1 MVQPHVCAAEFL
13 EKNMIQLICR
23 LWIRQDPNT
32 ADPEVR
38 ARFGMAA
45 GIVGILSNL
54 LLAVLK
60 MLIGVIF
67 GAIAIVADGINNLS
81 DSVSSVLTLIGF
93 RLSAQK
99 ADADH
104 PYGHGRMEYITTLFI
119 AIMMILVGFS
129 LVRESFPKIFRP
141 EEAHYTWLVYATLV
155 LSIAIKLWQGL
166 FYRKMGKLIKSE
178 TLMANFRDSI
188 NDVLSTG
195 AVLIS
200 IGITRLIGYNT
211 DGLMGSFVALFIM
224 YSGAVLAKETIQPL
238 LGEGADPELAAR
250 IEAGMLRYDGV
261 IGVHD
266 LTVHNYGPG
275 RMFASAHAEVPAERD
290 VLESHDV
297 IDNIERELSR
307 ELGLHLTIHLDPVVT
322 NDPELVELKYEVRQI
337 LNTYGE
343 ELKFHDLRLVRG
355 TTHTNVLFDVV
366 VPFGFSVKDEEL
378 LKGIDAALKAN
389 HPDYFT
395 VVGIDREFIKKL

>member
-1 MVQPHVCAAEFL
+1 
-13 EKNMIQLICR
+13 MIQFIQR
-23 LWIRQDPNT
+23 LWIHEDPNT
-32 ADPEVR
+32 NDPEVR
-38 ARFGMAA
+38 ARYGMAA

-54 LLAVLK
+54 MLAVGK

-81 DSVSSVLTLIGF
+81 DGVSSVLTLIGF

-155 LSIAIKLWQGL
+155 LSIGIKLWQGL
-166 FYRKMGKLIKSE
+166 FYRKLGKMIKSE
-178 TLMANFRDSI
+178 TLIANFRDSI

-211 DGLMGSFVALFIM
+211 DGLMGSLVAIFIM
-224 YSGAVLAKETIQPL
+224 YSGAVLVKETLQPL

-250 IEAGMLRYDGV
+250 IEAGMMRYDGV

-266 LTVHNYGPG
+266 LAVHNYGPG
-275 RMFASAHAEVPAERD
+275 RMFASAHAEVPAEQD
-290 VLESHDV
+290 VLISHDI
-297 IDNIERELSR
+297 IDNIERELR
-307 ELGLHLTIHLDPVVT
+307 KELGIHLTIHLDPVIT
-322 NDPELVELKYEVRQI
+322 NDPELVHLHDEVQRI
-337 LNTYGE
+337 LQE
-343 ELKFHDLRLVRG
+343 ISEDLKFHDLRVVRG
-355 TTHTNVLFDVV
+355 TTHTNILFDVV
-366 VPFGFSVKDEEL
+366 VPFGFPMKDEEIL
-378 LKGIDAALKAN
+378 SRIDAALREIQ
-389 HPDYFT
+389 PDYFT
-395 VVGIDREFIKKL
+395 VVEIDREFIKKP

>member
-1 MVQPHVCAAEFL
+1 
-13 EKNMIQLICR
+13 MINLICR
-23 LWIRQDPNT
+23 WFIRDYKNVS
-32 ADPEVR
+32 DPEVR
-38 ARFGMAA
+38 ARYGMVA
-45 GIVGILSNL
+45 GAVGILTNL
-54 LLAVLK
+54 LLAAAK
-60 MLIGVIF
+60 MLIGVLF

-81 DSVSSVLTLIGF
+81 DSVSSVLTLVGF

-141 EEAHYTWLVYATLV
+141 EEARYSWLVYGTLI
-155 LSIAIKLWQGL
+155 LSIAVKLWQGL
-166 FYRKMGKLIKSE
+166 FYRTMGKRIHSE

-211 DGLMGSFVALFIM
+211 DGLMGTFVALFIM
-224 YSGAVLAKETIQPL
+224 YSGAVLVKETIQPL

-250 IEAGMLRYDGV
+250 IEEGMMRYEGV

-337 LNTYGE
+337 LNSFGE

-366 VPFGFSVKDEEL
+366 VPFGFSVKDDEI

-395 VVGIDREFIKKL
+395 VVEIDREFIKKP